1 MVLEDFERTKT
12 MFEKYDVVSRAS
24 KTRIRVGYKEN
35 VIGFGW
41 TNGVFLELLHQLPAE
56 LTDKLRKLRA
66 AKQ

>member
-12 MFEKYDVVSRAS
+12 LFEKYDVVSRAS

-41 TNGVFLELLHQLPAE
+41 TNGVFLEFLNQLPPNLIE
-56 LTDKLRKLRA
+56 KLEKEKVPKR
-66 AKQ
+66 

>member
-1 MVLEDFERTKT
+1 
-12 MFEKYDVVSRAS
+12 MFEKYDVVTRAS

-41 TNGVFLELLHQLPAE
+41 TNGVFLELLHQLPAD
-56 LTDKLRKLRA
+56 LADKLGRHRA

>member
-1 MVLEDFERTKT
+1 
-12 MFEKYDVVSRAS
+12 MFEKYDVVTRAS

-66 AKQ
+66 AKH

>member
-12 MFEKYDVVSRAS
+12 MFEKYDVVTRAS

-41 TNGVFLELLHQLPAE
+41 TNGVFLELLHQLPSD
-56 LTDKLRKLRA
+56 LTDKLGRHRA
-66 AKQ
+66 SKQ